1 MKRFAL
7 IGAAGYVAPRHM
19 KAIKE
24 TGNIL
29 VAAMD
34 ISDSVGII
42 DSYFPEASF
51 FTETERFER
60 HLELLKK
67 KGEGVDYLV
76 VCTPNYLHDSH
87 CRLGLRSGADVI
99 CEKPLA
105 ENPWNLDQLKIV
117 ERETGKRVYNILQLR
132 LHPSLIELKKKIKKD
147 KHYNVKLTYITP
159 RGLWYDYSWKG
170 IEEKSGGI
178 MVNIGIHFFDLLLWL
193 FDTDIIKVSLERYEK
208 DLAVGFIKM
217 KNAWIEWFLSTN
229 KKYAPE
235 GKKYRELKIDNDKI
249 RFDDVFEDLHIS
261 VYKDIL
267 NGGGFGINDAK
278 PAINLIY
285 DMKRK
290 Y

>member
-29 VAAMD
+29 VSAMD
-34 ISDSVGII
+34 VSDSVGII

-60 HLELLKK
+60 HLELLRK
-67 KGEGVDYLV
+67 KGEGIDYLV

-99 CEKPLA
+99 CEKPLSI
-105 ENPWNLDQLKIV
+105 NPWNLDQLKVI

-132 LHPSLIELKKKIKKD
+132 LHPSLIKLKEKIKQD

-193 FDTDIIKVSLERYEK
+193 FDTDIKKVSLERYEK

-217 KNAWIEWFLSTN
+217 ENAWIEWFLSTN
-229 KKYAPE
+229 KKFAPE

-267 NGGGFGINDAK
+267 NGGGFGIDDAK
-278 PAINLIY
+278 PAIDLIY
-285 DMKRK
+285 NMKRK

>member
-1 MKRFAL
+1 MKKFAL

-24 TGNIL
+24 TGNKL

-60 HLELLKK
+60 HLELLRKK
-67 KGEGVDYLV
+67 DEGIDYLV

-87 CRLGLRSGADVI
+87 CRLGLRSNADVI
-99 CEKPLA
+99 CEKPLSV
-105 ENPWNLDQLKIV
+105 NPWNLDQLKIV
-117 ERETGKRVYNILQLR
+117 EKETGKKIYNVLQLR
-132 LHPSLIELKKKIKKD
+132 LHPSLIDLKKRIKKY
-147 KHYNVKLTYITP
+147 KHYDVKLTYITP

-178 MVNIGIHFFDLLLWL
+178 MINIGIHFFDLLLWL
-193 FDTDIIKVSLERYEK
+193 FDTDVKKFSLEKYEK
-208 DLAVGFIKM
+208 DLASGFIKM
-217 KNAWIEWFLSTN
+217 ENAWIEWFLSTN

-235 GKKYRELKIDNDKI
+235 GKKYRELKIDNEKI

-267 NGGGFGINDAK
+267 NGSGFGIDDAK

-285 DMKRK
+285 NMKRK
-290 Y
+290 C

>member
-1 MKRFAL
+1 MKKFAL

-24 TGNIL
+24 TGNKL

-34 ISDSVGII
+34 ISDSVGVI

-60 HLELLKK
+60 HLELLRKK
-67 KGEGVDYLV
+67 DEGIDYLV

-87 CRLGLRSGADVI
+87 CRLGLRSNADVI
-99 CEKPLA
+99 CEKPLSV
-105 ENPWNLDQLKIV
+105 NPWNLDQLKIV
-117 ERETGKRVYNILQLR
+117 EKETGKKIYNVLQLR
-132 LHPSLIELKKKIKKD
+132 LHPSLINLKKRIKKD
-147 KHYNVKLTYITP
+147 KHYDVKLTYITP

-178 MVNIGIHFFDLLLWL
+178 MINIGIHFFDLLLWL
-193 FDTDIIKVSLERYEK
+193 FDTDIKKFSLEKYEK
-208 DLAVGFIKM
+208 DLASGFIKM
-217 KNAWIEWFLSTN
+217 ENAWIEWFLSTN

-235 GKKYRELKIDNDKI
+235 GKKYRELKIDNEKI

-267 NGGGFGINDAK
+267 NGNGFGIDDVK

-285 DMKRK
+285 NMKRK
-290 Y
+290 R